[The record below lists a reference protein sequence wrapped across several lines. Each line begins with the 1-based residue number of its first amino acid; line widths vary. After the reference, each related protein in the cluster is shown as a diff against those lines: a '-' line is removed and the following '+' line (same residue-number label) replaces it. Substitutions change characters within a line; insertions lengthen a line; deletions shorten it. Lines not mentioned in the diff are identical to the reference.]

1 MLATVQAMFLMVHR
15 LTKLYEEGKMTHEQV
30 SHNNL
35 HGGYFVRIFP
45 EHMLGFSGLAMRYMY
60 LAESGASL
68 NHHEFVFSH
77 PRYIGSLQCTSIY
90 CILIHPLLCS
100 LVGKPC
106 EGLGDLE
113 EQGGCLA
120 RARGAWRKWHLDGL
134 QRCKGLL

>member
-77 PRYIGSLQCTSIY
+77 PRCIGSLQPYAPVYIAFLSIPY
-90 CILIHPLLCS
+90 CAPL
-100 LVGKPC
+100 
-106 EGLGDLE
+106 
-113 EQGGCLA
+113 
-120 RARGAWRKWHLDGL
+120 
-134 QRCKGLL
+134 